1 MCFRTDTFSDVNV
14 ILTMIYATII
24 YEKKAEWSPTV
35 KEIHDN
41 IVQDL
46 YTQEQKKM

>member
-1 MCFRTDTFSDVNV
+1 
-14 ILTMIYATII
+14 MIYATII

-46 YTQEQKKM
+46 YTQEQKNMLGSFISNLSFLLY